1 MEFFKNVWSNWLFS
15 SSRVIDRIYS
25 GSFLWFWL
33 ENSSRGEQF
42 CVYVFSWTHDQKK
55 KPTVNSKKYYLC
67 YKDYRIIDSKSLH
80 FVSEMFDSYH
90 LGLSGPSRVF
100 DQHNRGFIKYH
111 NSRTNIYMPA
121 CFLTKMAAIG
131 KNDGSEIEQ
140 NKTVGLYKW
149 WYCLPN
155 SSNAYTIPLNII
167 YTLSIPSGSIRVR
180 FAIMVTR
187 SCMYKKETWLF
198 CHLI

>member
-1 MEFFKNVWSNWLFS
+1 MNELLWIQQGFAWWNFQNVSELIVFKQPRDRSYLFWISSLILTRKFIGRCRIFSCACVSWS
-15 SSRVIDRIYS
+15 
-25 GSFLWFWL
+25 
-33 ENSSRGEQF
+33 
-42 CVYVFSWTHDQKK
+42 KK
-55 KPTVNSKKYYLC
+55 KTKNKTKNHTVNSKKYYLC

-167 YTLSIPSGSIRVR
+167 YTPR
-180 FAIMVTR
+180 R
-187 SCMYKKETWLF
+187 SPQDR
-198 CHLI
+198 

>member
-1 MEFFKNVWSNWLFS
+1 MEFSKCAPTDCFQAAAWSIVFLLDLFFDS
-15 SSRVIDRIYS
+15 NKKIHWEVRNF
-25 GSFLWFWL
+25 FL
-33 ENSSRGEQF
+33 
-42 CVYVFSWTHDQKK
+42 CVCVCVSYDQKK
-55 KPTVNSKKYYLC
+55 KTNHTVNSKKYYLC

-90 LGLSGPSRVF
+90 PGLSRPSRVF

-167 YTLSIPSGSIRVR
+167 YTPH
-180 FAIMVTR
+180 R
-187 SCMYKKETWLF
+187 SPQDW
-198 CHLI
+198 

>member
-1 MEFFKNVWSNWLFS
+1 MNELLWIQQGFAWWNFQNVSELIVFKQPRDRSYLFWISSLILTRKFIGRCRIVSCACVSWS
-15 SSRVIDRIYS
+15 
-25 GSFLWFWL
+25 
-33 ENSSRGEQF
+33 
-42 CVYVFSWTHDQKK
+42 KK
-55 KPTVNSKKYYLC
+55 KTKNKTKNHTVNSKKYYLC

-90 LGLSGPSRVF
+90 LGLSGSSRVF

-167 YTLSIPSGSIRVR
+167 YTPR
-180 FAIMVTR
+180 R
-187 SCMYKKETWLF
+187 SPQDR
-198 CHLI
+198 